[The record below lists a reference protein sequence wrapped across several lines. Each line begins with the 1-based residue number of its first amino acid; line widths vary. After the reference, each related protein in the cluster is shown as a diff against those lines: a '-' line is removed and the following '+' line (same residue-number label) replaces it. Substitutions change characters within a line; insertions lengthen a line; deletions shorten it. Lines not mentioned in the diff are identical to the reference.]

1 MFQLNPATEATYLY
15 IPVTAA
21 DEIAAAEREAAIDRQ
36 IAFDDARDELVDLI
50 KTHPMHMC
58 VEALEFAVIELLNAS
73 AAVGADGV
81 EEVLDIFTAEFNAG
95 WQMTNSG
102 VAKIDTKELTI
113 QAGQTIRGFQ
123 HVDVPATAFGLP
135 ATDDTVGDVLRPLL
149 VTVTTAEGDEMFW
162 ATDWL
167 TYEDDLGVEIVRWM
181 M

>member
-1 MFQLNPATEATYLY
+1 MYQLNVATEATYLY

-36 IAFDDARDELVDLI
+36 AAFDAAWAELVGLI
-50 KTHPMHMC
+50 KTDPRTMC
-58 VEALEFAVIELLNAS
+58 VEAVEFAVVELLNTS
-73 AAVGADGV
+73 AAVGIDGV
-81 EEVLDIFTAEFNAG
+81 EIVLDIFTAEFNAG

-102 VAKIDTKELTI
+102 VVKIDTNALTI
-113 QAGQTIRGFQ
+113 QKGQTIRGFQ
-123 HVDVPATAFGLP
+123 HVDVAATAFNLP
-135 ATDDTVGDVLRPLL
+135 ATHDTVGQVLRPLL
-149 VTVTTAEGDEMFW
+149 VTVTTAEGDEMSW